1 MISEIR
7 ASRRLLMQGLFFSNL
22 NKQKIQV
29 KEDLVINPLAA
40 SLVASK
46 YFMKPGVRQAGE
58 RDQSLSTILFVEL
71 RHASGLLTSR
81 SVIFP
86 PHLGTLM
93 WKNGVKVP
101 LETSHPIRIGLI
113 AKQIFIHQLIHS
125 TPLLIRNKV
134 LSQQKRYDKKMRMVP
149 SLEAQKN

>member
-1 MISEIR
+1 
-7 ASRRLLMQGLFFSNL
+7 MQELFFSTL

-29 KEDLVINPLAA
+29 KEDLEINPLAVL
-40 SLVASK
+40 LVAPK
-46 YFMKPGVRQAGE
+46 YFMKPGVRQVGE
-58 RDQSLSTILFVEL
+58 RDQSLSTILHVEL
-71 RHASGLLTSR
+71 GHASGLLTCC

-93 WKNGVKVP
+93 WKKGVTVP

-113 AKQIFIHQLIHS
+113 AKQIFTHQLIHS
-125 TPLLIRNKV
+125 TPLFIRNKV
-134 LSQQKRYDKKMRMVP
+134 LSQQERYDKKIRMVP